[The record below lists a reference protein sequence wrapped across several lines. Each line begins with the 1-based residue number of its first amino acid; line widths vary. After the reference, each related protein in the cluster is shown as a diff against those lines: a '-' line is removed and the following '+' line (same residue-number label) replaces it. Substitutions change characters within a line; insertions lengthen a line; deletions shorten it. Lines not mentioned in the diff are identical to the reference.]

1 MTQKCHLTIMVTSW
15 PHQCQPPESLTQAAF
30 FTHRSKD
37 TWPIFFYYFYIY
49 GDKVSHP
56 RQLIGFSF
64 YINQLDN
71 DTKTSSACHAD
82 VISPLCHGLVGV
94 LFGPKPTASIPENL
108 HLFVK
113 TIFQDPLP
121 ILEDRLFFSKIP
133 DRSWK
138 IVFCESFAS
147 TMLTSKSPLIT
158 SNHRQA
164 PINGGFND

>member
-1 MTQKCHLTIMVTSW
+1 MTQKCHLTVMVTSW

-133 DRSWK
+133 GRSWK

>member
-1 MTQKCHLTIMVTSW
+1 MVTSCH
-15 PHQCQPPESLTQAAF
+15 PNVSRPRVSLRRLFSLTVQKTLGQSF
-30 FTHRSKD
+30 FC
-37 TWPIFFYYFYIY
+37 YFYIY

-56 RQLIGFSF
+56 RQLISFSF

-71 DTKTSSACHAD
+71 DTKTSSACHDD

-121 ILEDRLFFSKIP
+121 ILENRLFFSKIP